1 MTGDD
6 RMSIIEQIYQSNIY
20 EYMGFHQ
27 NYELSNKIKE
37 IGEMLEYESDEKE
50 EIEELLIDASNCGE
64 KEGFK
69 NGFKLAVMLM
79 AECFK

>member
-50 EIEELLIDASNCGE
+50 EIEELLIDASN
-64 KEGFK
+64 
-69 NGFKLAVMLM
+69 
-79 AECFK
+79 

>member
-1 MTGDD
+1 MAGDD

-50 EIEELLIDASNCGE
+50 EIEE
-64 KEGFK
+64 
-69 NGFKLAVMLM
+69 
-79 AECFK
+79 

>member
-1 MTGDD
+1 MAGDD

-27 NYELSNKIKE
+27 NYKLSSKIKE